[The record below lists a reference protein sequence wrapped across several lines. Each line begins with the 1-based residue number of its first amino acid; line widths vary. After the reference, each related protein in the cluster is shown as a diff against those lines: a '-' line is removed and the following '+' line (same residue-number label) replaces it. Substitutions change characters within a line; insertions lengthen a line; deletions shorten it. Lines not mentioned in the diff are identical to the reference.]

1 MDRRKRGE
9 LMARFDF
16 TSEHVS
22 IFDDADHRLDLN
34 PQEALELLRWLFD
47 RRDAL
52 YDLAHLGTVGGQ
64 ASERLL
70 EIHLYQEHLEY
81 LDRLKAAIPALHE
94 HKPAVILGIPLDL
107 VTERAITLLKELQ
120 LEYKIHPLLEEDDA
134 FAQG

>member
-1 MDRRKRGE
+1 
-9 LMARFDF
+9 MARFDF
-16 TSEHVS
+16 NSKQVS
-22 IFDDADHRLDLN
+22 IFDDSDHRLDLN
-34 PQEALELLRWLFD
+34 PQEAVDLLHWLSD

-52 YDLAHLGTVGGQ
+52 YDLAHEGTALGRAG
-64 ASERLL
+64 ERLL

-94 HKPAVILGIPLDL
+94 RKPAVILGVPLDL
-107 VTERAITLLKELQ
+107 VTERAMKLLKELQ